1 MSIGYMYHL
10 TPYMAFFGNFCLFVF
25 CLFLKWS
32 ISYRCNSINFLMA
45 MQRLSDFIYCQIKV
59 LPPASRYQL
68 RSSWHKECLFFKGSN
83 IQIAV
88 PAVLVLQYPVCQP
101 GVTWFLS
108 PPLSPS
114 TFGVGMLSPSST
126 LTTVSVFLCMLCY
139 IRYDHTL
146 VTLRKSNAI
155 FHLCY
160 LQVHVEIHLVPSML
174 SPKPSNIVIKCTHF
188 RFLG

>member
-1 MSIGYMYHL
+1 MQPDNRTRHQRLEKQVGKAASPSDRPIKIPLEDFDWIHVSCYTLHGL
-10 TPYMAFFGNFCLFVF
+10 FLGIFVCLFV
-25 CLFLKWS
+25 CLFFEV
-32 ISYRCNSINFLMA
+32 INIIQMHCNSINFLMA

-59 LPPASRYQL
+59 LPPVPRYQL

-88 PAVLVLQYPVCQP
+88 PAVLVLQYPVCHP

-126 LTTVSVFLCMLCY
+126 LNHSQCISLHVMLY
-139 IRYDHTL
+139 TIRP
-146 VTLRKSNAI
+146 
-155 FHLCY
+155 Y
-160 LQVHVEIHLVPSML
+160 LGHSQ
-174 SPKPSNIVIKCTHF
+174 KK
-188 RFLG
+188 

>member
-1 MSIGYMYHL
+1 MSHCTKRYRSEEIS
-10 TPYMAFFGNFCLFVF
+10 P
-25 CLFLKWS
+25 
-32 ISYRCNSINFLMA
+32 SYRCVAILLFFYWRCS
-45 MQRLSDFIYCQIKV
+45 LSNFIYCQIKV
-59 LPPASRYQL
+59 LPPAPQYQL

-108 PPLSPS
+108 PLLS

-126 LTTVSVFLCMLCY
+126 LNQPVHFFACYVIYDTTVLWSLWE
-139 IRYDHTL
+139 
-146 VTLRKSNAI
+146 KSNAI

-160 LQVHVEIHLVPSML
+160 LEVHVEIHLVPSML
-174 SPKPSNIVIKCTHF
+174 SPNPNNIVIKCTHLHF
-188 RFLG
+188 FGWYHH